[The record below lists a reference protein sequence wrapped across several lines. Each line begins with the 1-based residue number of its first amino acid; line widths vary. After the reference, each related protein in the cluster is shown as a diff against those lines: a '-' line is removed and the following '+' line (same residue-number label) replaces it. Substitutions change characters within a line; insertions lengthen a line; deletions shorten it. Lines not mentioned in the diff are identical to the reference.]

1 MASEG
6 FGNGMGWHLTGE
18 YQNTFGV
25 TKYGETSC
33 TMGEA
38 AALFRGGQVMEGGL
52 KGEEKPRASGAS
64 VGPVVAKHD
73 FIDMEKLNDLS
84 GISVY

>member
-1 MASEG
+1 
-6 FGNGMGWHLTGE
+6 
-18 YQNTFGV
+18 
-25 TKYGETSC
+25 
-33 TMGEA
+33 MGEA

-73 FIDMEKLNDLS
+73 FIDMEKLNDYL
-84 GISVY
+84 GFMVY